1 MRKKIKDKDVE
12 DQIVSFCDNLK
23 AKMLHKFYA
32 GRAEH
37 DDDLATLP
45 IEKEIEQ
52 EIIDIIIYSLIA
64 KLQRGVK

>member
-1 MRKKIKDKDVE
+1 MRKIKDKDVE
-12 DQIVSFCDNLK
+12 DQIVSFCDNFK

-52 EIIDIIIYSLIA
+52 EIIDIVIYSLIA
-64 KLQRGVK
+64 KLQRGLK